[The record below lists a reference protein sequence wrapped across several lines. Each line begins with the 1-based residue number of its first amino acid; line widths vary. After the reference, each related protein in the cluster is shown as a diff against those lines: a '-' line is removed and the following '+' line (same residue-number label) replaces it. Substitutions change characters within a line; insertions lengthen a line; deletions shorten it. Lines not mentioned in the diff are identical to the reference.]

1 VVGAAVVLA
10 GSPGVPAPEP
20 TLELTAG
27 PPDEVQPGPTTTRA
41 GLTSTSTSVMTTTT
55 LAAARRQCPV
65 VPAVL
70 HADVDGDGCPDALR
84 YVDGLLEA
92 GEFRWALGQA
102 GDQVAA
108 GDWGCQGARTLALF
122 RPSTGEV
129 FRFDG
134 WATPG
139 QDVKAAAVVRV
150 PGGVAIRAA
159 DVDRDG
165 CHEAV
170 VERATGAAEV
180 IRLPRLAP

>member
-1 VVGAAVVLA
+1 MSAA
-10 GSPGVPAPEP
+10 PP
-20 TLELTAG
+20 T
-27 PPDEVQPGPTTTRA
+27 EVQPGPTTTRA
-41 GLTSTSTSVMTTTT
+41 GLTSTSRTAPSTSTTTIA
-55 LAAARRQCPV
+55 AAARRDCPTAN
-65 VPAVL
+65 AVL
-70 HADVDGDGCPDALR
+70 QADVDGDGCPDALR
-84 YVDGLLEA
+84 YTDGLLEA
-92 GEFRWALGQA
+92 GGARWALGQP

-108 GDWGCQGARTLALF
+108 GDWGCQGTRTLALF

-139 QDVKAAAVVRV
+139 QDLRATAVVRV

-165 CHEAV
+165 CHEVV

-180 IRLPRLAP
+180 IRIPRVPG